1 MSINEHTGDEG
12 LRDCARGERC
22 AARKTVPG
30 DGGKYISVPA
40 QTYRPFCD
48 ADVTRI
54 RDCLTDMPRRYVELA
69 ARIGDKGTSDG
80 PRVSGGRGAAPPIP
94 INTGV
99 DAFQQQIVEIVTS
112 WEERVR
118 DAANLADVSG
128 NRRAGHAVKVA
139 CQVLAAHVQALLALP
154 PDSMYRTVDIARAE
168 YVPDT
173 AVGYVHDGG
182 WIGYNDD
189 LSGVEAGV
197 EILNLHH
204 RCLARLGW
212 TPQHHDL
219 ISPCWTCGERA
230 LRRQDGTMGLADH
243 VQCLHCRD
251 EYLGS
256 RLRSLMV
263 EEEQARHRKANRERR
278 RSASVR
284 TDGEFAAGGRT

>member
-54 RDCLTDMPRRYVELA
+54 RDCLTDLPRRYVELA

-99 DAFQQQIVEIVTS
+99 EAFQQQITEIVTS

-118 DAANLADVSG
+118 DAAHLADVSG

-204 RCLARLGW
+204 RCIARLGW

-219 ISPCWTCGERA
+219 RTACWDCEVPR
-230 LRRQDGTMGLADH
+230 LRRWDGTVGLEDH
-243 VQCLHCRD
+243 VVCRNCGS
-251 EYLGS
+251 EYLGD
-256 RLRSLMV
+256 RLKRLMV
-263 EEEQARHRKANRERR
+263 EEEKAVQKRQVRQA
-278 RSASVR
+278 S
-284 TDGEFAAGGRT
+284 

>member
-1 MSINEHTGDEG
+1 MTDNQHDEG
-12 LRDCARGERC
+12 LHDCARGERC
-22 AARKTVPG
+22 SARKTVLG
-30 DGGKYISVPA
+30 DDGKYVVVPG

-54 RDCLTDMPRRYVELA
+54 RGCLIDLPRRYVELA
-69 ARIGDKGTSDG
+69 ARIGDKGSSDG

-99 DAFQQQIVEIVTS
+99 EAFQQHITEIITS

-118 DAANLADVSG
+118 DAAHLADISG

-139 CQVLAAHVQALLALP
+139 CTVLAAHVHVLLSLP
-154 PDSMYRTVDIARAE
+154 RDSMYRTCDIARAE
-168 YVPDT
+168 HIPDT

-182 WIGYNDD
+182 WIGYNTD
-189 LSGVEAGV
+189 LSGIEAGI

-219 ISPCWTCGERA
+219 RTPCWDCEVPR
-230 LRRQDGTMGLADH
+230 LRRWDGTVGLEDH
-243 VQCLHCRD
+243 VVCRNCGS
-251 EYLGS
+251 EYLGD
-256 RLRSLMV
+256 RLKRLMV
-263 EEEQARHRKANRERR
+263 EEEMLVRKRQVK
-278 RSASVR
+278 AS
-284 TDGEFAAGGRT
+284 

>member
-1 MSINEHTGDEG
+1 MSINEHAGDEG
-12 LRDCARGERC
+12 LRDCARGDRC

-30 DGGKYISVPA
+30 DDGKYIAVPA

-54 RDCLTDMPRRYVELA
+54 RDCLNDLPRRYVELA
-69 ARIGDKGTSDG
+69 VRIGDKSISDG
-80 PRVSGGRGAAPPIP
+80 PRVSGGRGVAPPIP

-99 DAFQQQIVEIVTS
+99 EAFQQQITEIVTS

-118 DAANLADVSG
+118 DAAHLADVSG

-139 CQVLAAHVQALLALP
+139 CQVLAAHVHALLALP

-168 YVPDT
+168 HVPDT

-204 RCLARLGW
+204 RCIARLGW

-219 ISPCWTCGERA
+219 RTACWDCEVPR
-230 LRRQDGTMGLADH
+230 LRRWDGTVGLEDH
-243 VQCLHCRD
+243 VVCRNCGS
-251 EYLGS
+251 EYLGD
-256 RLRSLMV
+256 RLKRLMV
-263 EEEQARHRKANRERR
+263 EEENAIQKRQARQ
-278 RSASVR
+278 AS
-284 TDGEFAAGGRT
+284 

>member
-1 MSINEHTGDEG
+1 MSINEHAGDEG

-22 AARKTVPG
+22 AARKTVLG
-30 DGGKYISVPA
+30 DDGKYIVVPA

-54 RDCLTDMPRRYVELA
+54 RDCLNDLPRRFVELA
-69 ARIGDKGTSDG
+69 TRIGDKGTSDG
-80 PRVSGGRGAAPPIP
+80 PRVSGGRGTAPPIP

-99 DAFQQQIVEIVTS
+99 EAFQQQITEIVTS

-118 DAANLADVSG
+118 DAAHLADVSG

-139 CQVLAAHVQALLALP
+139 CQVLAAHIHVLLALP

-168 YVPDT
+168 HVPDT

-204 RCLARLGW
+204 RCIARLGW

-219 ISPCWTCGERA
+219 RTACWDCEVPR
-230 LRRQDGTMGLADH
+230 LRRWDGTVGLEDH
-243 VQCLHCRD
+243 VVCRNCGS
-251 EYLGS
+251 EYLGD
-256 RLRSLMV
+256 RLKRLMI
-263 EEEQARHRKANRERR
+263 EEENLIRER
-278 RSASVR
+278 SVR
-284 TDGEFAAGGRT
+284 AVV